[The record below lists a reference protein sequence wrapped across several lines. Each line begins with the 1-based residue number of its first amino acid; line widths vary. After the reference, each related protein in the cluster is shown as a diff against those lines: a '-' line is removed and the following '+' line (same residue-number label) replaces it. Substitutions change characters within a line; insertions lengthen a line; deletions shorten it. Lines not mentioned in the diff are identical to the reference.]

1 MISFEVDVALLLL
14 AAFLVGGAGAYA
26 LRLRMERRRL
36 ERLAHAALFAVDL
49 TERPRPPAKPAP
61 ERAPPPVAAPPE
73 PPPAP
78 ELPLDLPPTPTV
90 VRRRAKDAERRPEGP
105 PGTPPPRL
113 DAPEGAPD
121 DLRRIKGIGPQNA
134 RRLNELG
141 IHHLRQIAAW
151 TPEEVRWV
159 GAALAFPGRIEREG
173 WVAQAQALLAE
184 DLGTAE

>member
-1 MISFEVDVALLLL
+1 MISFEVDVALLLF
-14 AAFLVGGAGAYA
+14 AAFLIGGAAAYG

-36 ERLAHAALFAVDL
+36 ERLAHAALFTIDL
-49 TERPRPPAKPAP
+49 TERPRPAPRVAPAP
-61 ERAPPPVAAPPE
+61 EPVAAPPA

-90 VRRRAKDAERRPEGP
+90 VRRRAAKEAERRPEGT

-141 IHHLRQIAAW
+141 IYHLRQIAAW
-151 TPEEVRWV
+151 TPDEVRWV

-173 WVAQAQALLAE
+173 WVAQAQALVAE
-184 DLGTAE
+184 DQGTAE